1 MKKTFLALSLTCL
14 SASSFA
20 TVMSCE
26 DLKTKI
32 ETKLAGKGVKNY
44 TLEVVDK
51 KTETTDR
58 VVGSCE
64 GDKKKIIYHKTKAPK
79 EGA

>member
-20 TVMSCE
+20 TMMSCE

-44 TLEVVDK
+44 TLEVVEK
-51 KTETTDR
+51 NTATTDR

-64 GDKKKIIYHKTKAPK
+64 GDKKKIIYHKVKTPK